1 MSLMLHTSRSPD
13 TSEIK
18 YIHNRQTIHPHE
30 ENVWTNITG
39 RHVKQKA
46 SLFLSLQSYQKAFD
60 DSNAETQDKQNSI
73 AE

>member
-18 YIHNRQTIHPHE
+18 YIHNRHE

-46 SLFLSLQSYQKAFD
+46 SLFLSLQSYQKSFD